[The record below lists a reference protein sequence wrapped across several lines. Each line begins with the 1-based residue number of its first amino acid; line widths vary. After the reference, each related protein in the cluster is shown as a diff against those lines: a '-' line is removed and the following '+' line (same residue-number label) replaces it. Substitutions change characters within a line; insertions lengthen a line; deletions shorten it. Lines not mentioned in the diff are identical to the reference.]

1 MYDFDTYGYDD
12 SSDAD
17 CGHHCDDSCPRCGD
31 DAGAALARKAKAA
44 TPRPQGV
51 TRVVR
56 RARCSCEG
64 SYHNHGCPCGM

>member
-1 MYDFDTYGYDD
+1 MYDFDNSYDD
-12 SSDAD
+12 NSDSD

-31 DAGAALARKAKAA
+31 YEQPLARKAKAA

-64 SYHNHGCPCGM
+64 SYHNHGCPNGM